1 MGSIQQNH
9 RLTPNQILGHCR
21 VLALALQEQKLNNI
35 KLALREKKFVRGVIT
50 TTNTAAILLGMA
62 LITELG
68 ALRGLTLLLLT
79 ILIGLSFYLLFDALD
94 RCKEVTE
101 RLNQE
106 ISDMHVLAEDPE
118 NEEEKLIIKHHYITR
133 FTNRHL
139 GKLAFFVLWTKTTF

>member
-1 MGSIQQNH
+1 MGSIHQNH

-21 VLALALQEQKLNNI
+21 VLALALTEQKLNNI

-106 ISDMHVLAEDPE
+106 ISDMHVLAGDSE
-118 NEEEKLIIKHHYITR
+118 NEDE
-133 FTNRHL
+133 N
-139 GKLAFFVLWTKTTF
+139 

>member
-21 VLALALQEQKLNNI
+21 VLALALTEQKLNNI

-62 LITELG
+62 LVTELG
-68 ALRGLTLLLLT
+68 ALRVLTLLLLT
-79 ILIGLSFYLLFDALD
+79 ILIGLSFYLLFDALE

-101 RLNQE
+101 RLNLE
-106 ISDMHVLAEDPE
+106 ISDMHVLAEDSE
-118 NEEEKLIIKHHYITR
+118 NEEEE
-133 FTNRHL
+133 
-139 GKLAFFVLWTKTTF
+139 

>member
-1 MGSIQQNH
+1 MLRTVYSFQMGSIQNNH

-106 ISDMHVLAEDPE
+106 ISDMHVLAGDSKNEDE
-118 NEEEKLIIKHHYITR
+118 N
-133 FTNRHL
+133 
-139 GKLAFFVLWTKTTF
+139 

>member
-1 MGSIQQNH
+1 MLRTVYSFQMGSLQNNH

-35 KLALREKKFVRGVIT
+35 KLALREKKFVWGVIT

-79 ILIGLSFYLLFDALD
+79 ILIGHRKDFYSFCGNTCTFLVISETFQTLFNPIPHGELG
-94 RCKEVTE
+94 
-101 RLNQE
+101 
-106 ISDMHVLAEDPE
+106 
-118 NEEEKLIIKHHYITR
+118 
-133 FTNRHL
+133 HL
-139 GKLAFFVLWTKTTF
+139 R

>member
-21 VLALALQEQKLNNI
+21 VLALALTEQKLNNI
-35 KLALREKKFVRGVIT
+35 KLALREKKFIRGVLT
-50 TTNTAAILLGMA
+50 TAKTAAILLGMA

-68 ALRGLTLLLLT
+68 ALRVLTLLLLT
-79 ILIGLSFYLLFDALD
+79 ILIGLSFYLLFDALE

-106 ISDMHVLAEDPE
+106 ISDMHVLAEGSE
-118 NEEEKLIIKHHYITR
+118 NEEE
-133 FTNRHL
+133 
-139 GKLAFFVLWTKTTF
+139 